1 MVALFDHRYVYGD
14 VPPVTLKSM
23 LPVLFPLQSTS
34 TWVVLKA
41 NAAAGSVIVA
51 LVVAVH
57 PFVSVTV
64 TE

>member
-1 MVALFDHRYVYGD
+1 MVALFDHKYVYGA
-14 VPPVTLKSM
+14 VPPATLKSM

-34 TWVVLKA
+34 TWVVLRAKA
-41 NAAAGSVIVA
+41 TAGSVIGA

-57 PFVSVTV
+57 PFASVTV

>member
-1 MVALFDHRYVYGD
+1 MYGD

-34 TWVVLKA
+34 TWVVLRAKA
-41 NAAAGSVIVA
+41 AKGSVIVA

-57 PFVSVTV
+57 PFESVTL